1 MTKPLRTLTS
11 PDGTV
16 FRDLNNNGTME
27 PYENPKLAVAKRVA
41 DLVSRL
47 SVEEKAGLMFQP
59 MVEVGPHG
67 ELIEDAGM
75 FGGKPTSHLL
85 QERFVNHFNVLSIPG
100 PGELAGWHNQVQQ
113 RAEQTPH
120 GIPVTISTD
129 PRHSFTDNMGASF
142 AAGAF
147 SQWPEPLG
155 FGALDDAET
164 TEHFADICRKEYRAV
179 GIRAALHPTADLATE
194 PRWARQSG
202 TFGAD
207 AAVAGRQLAAMLRGF
222 QGSGLS
228 AESVACTTKHFP
240 GGGPQKDGEDPHF
253 DYGREQVYPG
263 SNEAYHR
270 GPFEAAFAAGTSAVM
285 PYYGMPVGLEVNGKK
300 VEEVGFG
307 FNKDVITGILRGHYG
322 YDGVVCTDWGLVS
335 DGNLAGIPFPARA
348 WGVEHLTASERAAKI
363 IDAGCDQF
371 GGEND
376 TGLVLGLVRAGIVS
390 EARLDE
396 SVARL
401 LKVKFELGLFEDPF
415 VNEAEAAGNVGR
427 AEYIEAGFRV
437 QQRSITL
444 LKNAPAAAGSA
455 SDNDGGR
462 GQSLPLATGIKVFL
476 DGVAAAEASRY
487 ATVVETV
494 EEADVAIVRLR
505 TPFEPRT
512 GNFLEQLFHAGSLEF
527 DAATIS
533 KVSKLADAVPT
544 VVDVYLE
551 RPAVMPEIAA
561 AASVL
566 TANYGSSDRALLSVL
581 FGEAQPEGSLPFELP
596 SSTAAIEAASPDV
609 PNDTAAP
616 LFECGFG
623 LRYAAVPQE
632 L

>member
-1 MTKPLRTLTS
+1 
-11 PDGTV
+11 
-16 FRDLNNNGTME
+16 
-27 PYENPKLAVAKRVA
+27 
-41 DLVSRL
+41 
-47 SVEEKAGLMFQP
+47 
-59 MVEVGPHG
+59 
-67 ELIEDAGM
+67 
-75 FGGKPTSHLL
+75 
-85 QERFVNHFNVLSIPG
+85 
-100 PGELAGWHNQVQQ
+100 
-113 RAEQTPH
+113 
-120 GIPVTISTD
+120 
-129 PRHSFTDNMGASF
+129 
-142 AAGAF
+142 
-147 SQWPEPLG
+147 
-155 FGALDDAET
+155 T
-164 TEHFADICRKEYRAV
+164 TERFADICRQEYRAV

-202 TFGAD
+202 TFGSD
-207 AAVAGRQLAAMLRGF
+207 AAVAGRQLTAMLQGF

-228 AESVACTTKHFP
+228 AESVACMTKHFP

-263 SNEAYHR
+263 NNEAYHR

-285 PYYGMPVGLEVNGKK
+285 PYYGMPVGLEVDGKK

-348 WGVEHLTASERAAKI
+348 WGVEHLTPGERAAKI

-376 TGLVLGLVRAGIVS
+376 SELVLGLVRAGIVS

-401 LKVKFELGLFEDPF
+401 LKVKFELGLFDDPF
-415 VNEAEAAGNVGR
+415 VSEAEAAENVGR
-427 AEYIEAGFRV
+427 PEYIEAGFQV

-444 LKNAPAAAGSA
+444 LKNEPAATVRA
-455 SDNDGGR
+455 SDDDGGS
-462 GQSLPLATGIKVFL
+462 GPLLPLATGIKVFL

-487 ATVVETV
+487 GTVVDTA

-505 TPFEPRT
+505 TPFEART
-512 GNFLEQLFHAGSLEF
+512 GNFLEQLFHAGSLKF
-527 DAATIS
+527 DAAT
-533 KVSKLADAVPT
+533 VSRVSGLAATVPT
-544 VVDVYLE
+544 FVDVYLE
-551 RPAVMPEIAA
+551 RPAVVPEIAA
-561 AASVL
+561 AASAL

-581 FGEAQPEGSLPFELP
+581 FGEAQPEGNLPFELP
-596 SSTAAIEAASPDV
+596 SSTAAIEAGSPDV
-609 PNDTAAP
+609 PNDTADP

-623 LRYAAVPQE
+623 LRYAVVPQE